1 MCINNSDLQSFDDEF
16 KNLIFNV
23 YLDSIKDLGKTHEIC
38 VKDYKAIIFIYDSKQ
53 IKNLLFNTTC
63 KSITAYNAIYYNRRY
78 FSTNCHTL
86 KEEYSNDS
94 TSDYYFCCRCASSKP
109 CLVININKNNLN
121 RICSAFD
128 LNLK

>member
-53 IKNLLFNTTC
+53 IKNLLFHTTG
-63 KSITAYNAIYYNRRY
+63 KSIATYNAIYYNSRY

-86 KEEYSNDS
+86 KEKYSHNS
-94 TSDYYFCCRCASSKP
+94 TSDYYFCCRCASFKP

>member
-16 KNLIFNV
+16 KNLIFNI
-23 YLDSIKDLGKTHEIC
+23 YLDSIKKLGKTHEIC
-38 VKDYKAIIFIYDSKQ
+38 VKDYKAIIFIYDSPQ
-53 IKNLLFNTTC
+53 IKNLLFNTTG
-63 KSITAYNAIYYNRRY
+63 KSSTVYNAIYYNRGY
-78 FSTNCHTL
+78 FSTNCYTL
-86 KEEYSNDS
+86 KEKYHNNS
-94 TSDYYFCCRCASSKP
+94 TSDYFVCYRCASSKP